1 MATEFMP
8 RRRVVVTG
16 MGMVSPLGVLS
27 SEVWAQLKAQQNAV
41 KVWEP
46 LAHINGMGTRLAAPV
61 TATLPVYPRRQAR
74 SMGRIG
80 MMAVWAA
87 EQALVDAELSG
98 SPELQNGRTGVAAGS
113 CAGSAQAVAEEADF
127 VHQKDVKCLNATTYA
142 ASMPHMVPVNL
153 SLYFGLHGRLIPTS
167 TACTSGAQ
175 GIGYA
180 AEAIRFGLQDMM
192 LAGGAEELSP
202 LSIGVFDALFADST
216 TEDPQKA
223 PRPFAKDRDGLV
235 VGEGAGIL
243 VLEELGHAQAR
254 GAHIYAEIVGF
265 GTCSDAS
272 HITSPNAKYM
282 AESMRLALNDA
293 GLAPSDIGY
302 INAHGTATQGGDLAE
317 GQAML
322 EVFGDKVPVSS
333 LKSYM
338 GHTLGAAG
346 ALEAAMTILM
356 QQHGWFSPNLN
367 LETVDPNLAGS
378 DLIVGAGRE
387 LEAKYVMS
395 NNFAF
400 GGVDTSLI
408 FKKYEA

>member
-1 MATEFMP
+1 
-8 RRRVVVTG
+8 
-16 MGMVSPLGVLS
+16 
-27 SEVWAQLKAQQNAV
+27 
-41 KVWEP
+41 
-46 LAHINGMGTRLAAPV
+46 
-61 TATLPVYPRRQAR
+61 
-74 SMGRIG
+74 
-80 MMAVWAA
+80 
-87 EQALVDAELSG
+87 
-98 SPELQNGRTGVAAGS
+98 
-113 CAGSAQAVAEEADF
+113 
-127 VHQKDVKCLNATTYA
+127 
-142 ASMPHMVPVNL
+142 
-153 SLYFGLHGRLIPTS
+153 
-167 TACTSGAQ
+167 
-175 GIGYA
+175 
-180 AEAIRFGLQDMM
+180 MM

-346 ALEAAMTILM
+346 ALEAAENAAL
-356 QQHGWFSPNLN
+356 
-367 LETVDPNLAGS
+367 
-378 DLIVGAGRE
+378 
-387 LEAKYVMS
+387 
-395 NNFAF
+395 
-400 GGVDTSLI
+400 
-408 FKKYEA
+408 